1 MMNLVKDLVL
11 IEDTKIALR
20 SHEMGSESKASPT
33 TGRIYVE
40 AASRNQS
47 VHFLRSSL
55 PHPPYLKDRVPR
67 AHL

>member
-1 MMNLVKDLVL
+1 MNLVKDLLL
-11 IEDTKIALR
+11 IEDTKIAL
-20 SHEMGSESKASPT
+20 GSRKTGSKSKASPT
-33 TGRIYVE
+33 PGRIYVE

-55 PHPPYLKDRVPR
+55 PRPPYLKDRVPR